1 MGNALL
7 LALLFPACLDYNLSN
22 GAGKQ
27 VGTEPDASLADT
39 GGRTLPDNVDSG
51 STGGQTDDETGGS
64 TTTTTPVASA
74 PVYAN
79 TSDQLFEIDHTT
91 GDHTLVGT
99 FQDETGTVSNM
110 VDIAIDL
117 DGHLFGATFDTVYS
131 IDPVDATVAA
141 VCTSDIS
148 MYAMTFT
155 STGDLIA
162 GAADQIVVFDLD
174 RCIAYTLV
182 EDSGYETSGD
192 LVGLPDG
199 YLYWTVLGDG
209 ADELVR
215 VDPYS
220 GALQWVGQVGAQKI
234 FGLGYDEGEL
244 CGFTMDGDTV
254 DISPVDASTSVRASD
269 ASVSWWGATTNP
281 VTW

>member
-7 LALLFPACLDYNLSN
+7 LALLFFPACLDYNLS
-22 GAGKQ
+22 GGVGKQ
-27 VGTEPDASLADT
+27 VGTEPGTSLADT
-39 GGRTLPDNVDSG
+39 GGRTLPDNVDTG
-51 STGGQTDDETGGS
+51 STGAPTDDETGGS
-64 TTTTTPVASA
+64 TTAPIASA

-91 GDHTLVGT
+91 GDRTLVGT
-99 FQDETGTVSNM
+99 FQDATGTVSNM

-131 IDPVDATVAA
+131 IDPLDATVAA

-148 MYAMTFT
+148 IYAMTFT

-162 GAADQIVVFDLD
+162 GAADKIVVFDLS

-199 YLYWTVLGDG
+199 YLYWTVLGDD

-234 FGLGYDEGEL
+234 FGLGYDDGEL
-244 CGFTMDGDTV
+244 CGFTKDGDTV
-254 DISPVDASTSVRASD
+254 EISPDDASTVVRASD
-269 ASVSWWGATTNP
+269 SSVSWWGATTNP